1 MNSQQYLNDMINKL
15 HQLIDDLKMLRDG
28 KQPAPEILD
37 DSPALYDWNQTTRPA
52 ACLEGL
58 VQEHP
63 LLGRYRLI
71 ITSDLYYLDPEMR
84 FARTLSRFYRLGNPA
99 RFRNQH

>member
-1 MNSQQYLNDMINKL
+1 MNSQQYLNDMISKL
-15 HQLIDDLKMLRDG
+15 NQLIDDLQSLREG

-37 DSPALYDWNQTTRPA
+37 NSPTLYDWNQTTRSA
-52 ACLEGL
+52 VCLEGF

-63 LLGRYRLI
+63 RLGRNRLI
-71 ITSDLYYLDPEMR
+71 ITSDLYYLDPELQ

-99 RFRNQH
+99 RFGRQH

>member
-1 MNSQQYLNDMINKL
+1 MNSQNYLNDMISKL
-15 HQLIDDLKMLRDG
+15 HQLIDDLQSLREG

-37 DSPALYDWNQTTRPA
+37 YSPRLYDWNQTTRPA

-63 LLGRYRLI
+63 LLGRNRLI

-84 FARTLSRFYRLGNPA
+84 FARTLSRFYRLGKPA
-99 RFRNQH
+99 RFRNQR

>member
-15 HQLIDDLKMLRDG
+15 QRLIEDLKMLRDG
-28 KQPAPEILD
+28 KGPVSETLD

-52 ACLEGL
+52 VCLEGF

-63 LLGRYRLI
+63 RLGRNRLI
-71 ITSDLYYLDPEMR
+71 ITSDLYYLDPELQ
-84 FARTLSRFYRLGNPA
+84 FARTLSRFYRLGNPV
-99 RFRNQH
+99 RFGRQH

>member
-1 MNSQQYLNDMINKL
+1 MNSQNYLNDMISKL
-15 HQLIDDLKMLRDG
+15 HQLIDDLKMLRDS
-28 KQPAPEILD
+28 KKPDHEILD
-37 DSPALYDWNQTTRPA
+37 DSPTLYDWNQTTRPA

-63 LLGRYRLI
+63 LLGRNRLI